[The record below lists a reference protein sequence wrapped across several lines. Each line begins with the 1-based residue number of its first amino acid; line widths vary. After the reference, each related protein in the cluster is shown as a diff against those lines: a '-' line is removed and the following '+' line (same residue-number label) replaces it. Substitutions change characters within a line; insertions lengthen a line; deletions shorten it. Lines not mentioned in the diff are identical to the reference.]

1 MLSLFSTDCESS
13 GSKTPLPLG
22 VKRQGIIRKAVD
34 TCIGITFVT
43 FLAPLNRYA
52 FGPDDEYDD
61 DALNDDR
68 VINSWCRDLC
78 R

>member
-1 MLSLFSTDCESS
+1 MLQ
-13 GSKTPLPLG
+13 TPG
-22 VKRQGIIRKAVD
+22 HNTEAVD

-43 FLAPLNRYA
+43 FLPPLNRYA

-68 VINSWCRDLC
+68 VINGW
-78 R
+78 